1 MIRLLKYSENYEFYK
16 INFKDFSI
24 EKLDFLNF
32 TVKDNVP
39 VYDLLI
45 KD

>member
-1 MIRLLKYSENYEFYK
+1 MVRLLKYNENYQFYK
-16 INFKDFSI
+16 YDKKNFSI
-24 EKLDFLNF
+24 EKIDFLNF
-32 TVKDNVP
+32 TVKDNVA